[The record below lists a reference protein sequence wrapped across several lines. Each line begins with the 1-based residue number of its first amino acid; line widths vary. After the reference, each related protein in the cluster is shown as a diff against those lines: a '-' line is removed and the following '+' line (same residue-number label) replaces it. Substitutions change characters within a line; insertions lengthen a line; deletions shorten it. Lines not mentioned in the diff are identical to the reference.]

1 MPGLWI
7 KLLGHSILKDGQLGL
22 SQVSEDRLKQKVKH
36 ITQRK
41 RGVSLG
47 QVLMELRRY
56 LPGWLQYF
64 KHALMNRRMER
75 VDRWLRRKLRC
86 YRLKQCKRV
95 IGIVRWLRK
104 LGVEQTLYWRTALS
118 GKSWWRLSN
127 SPGANIGMSN
137 HWFTEQGYYSL
148 YDNYKVLHRKLL

>member
-1 MPGLWI
+1 MGHELNF
-7 KLLGHSILKDGQLGL
+7 LGHSILKDGQLGL
-22 SQVSEDRLKQKVKH
+22 SQKSEARIKQKVKQ

-47 QVLMELRRY
+47 QILMELRRY
-56 LPGWLQYF
+56 LPGWLMYF
-64 KHALMNRRMER
+64 KHALMTRKMER
-75 VDRWLRRKLRC
+75 LDRWIRRKLRC

-104 LGVEQTLYWRTALS
+104 GGVEETLCWRTALS

-127 SPGANIGMSN
+127 SPGSNIGMSN
-137 HWFTEQGYYSL
+137 QWFTECGYYSL
-148 YDNYKVLHRKLL
+148 YDNYKALHRKLL